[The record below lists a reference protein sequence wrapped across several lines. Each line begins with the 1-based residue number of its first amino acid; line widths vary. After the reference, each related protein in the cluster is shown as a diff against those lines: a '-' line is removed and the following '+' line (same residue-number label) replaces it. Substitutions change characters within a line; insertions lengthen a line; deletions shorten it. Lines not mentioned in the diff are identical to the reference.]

1 MNIPLFRAGGSSPN
15 GIFAGSLSIMQG
27 NRLKSTQEKEQRQQK
42 AAGQIEFWEQQ
53 KANLKNMEGDT
64 LEEIARKLEM
74 FHNYDDEIAAAKAAY
89 NNEQMFHI
97 LDEARE
103 QGEKIAEA
111 VEKTEPKT
119 PEERKEELVEEAL
132 GTDEDEGVLSEVM
145 DEMLEEVTEIAEEV
159 SENAKTL
166 TQEMQ
171 EEFTEKMA
179 ENAEATAALTET
191 RQIIPEQ
198 EAAGMKAE
206 LRCKR
211 FDMRI

>member
-1 MNIPLFRAGGSSPN
+1 MNIPLFRAGGSSPS
-15 GIFAGSLSIMQG
+15 GIFAGNLPMMQG
-27 NRLKSTQEKEQRQQK
+27 SRLKSTQEKEQRQQK
-42 AAGQIEFWEQQ
+42 AAGQIEFWKQQ
-53 KANLKNMEGDT
+53 KANLKNMEGET

-89 NNEQMFHI
+89 NNEQMFHT

-119 PEERKEELVEEAL
+119 SEERKEKFVEEAL
-132 GTDEDEGVLSEVM
+132 GIDEEKGVLSEVM
-145 DEMLEEVTEIAEEV
+145 DEMLEEVTEILEEI
-159 SENAKTL
+159 SENTETL

-171 EEFTEKMA
+171 KKFTDKMA
-179 ENAEATAALTET
+179 ENAQEMAALTES
-191 RQIIPEQ
+191 QQAASQQ
-198 EAAGMKAE
+198 EMAEMKAE
-206 LRCKR
+206 LIYKR

>member
-1 MNIPLFRAGGSSPN
+1 MNIPLFGTGSSSN
-15 GIFAGSLSIMQG
+15 GIFAGNLSMMQG

-42 AAGQIEFWEQQ
+42 TAGQIEFWEQQ
-53 KANLKNMEGDT
+53 KANLKNIESDT

-132 GTDEDEGVLSEVM
+132 GTDEEKGVLSEVM
-145 DEMLEEVTEIAEEV
+145 DEILEEVTEIVEEIG
-159 SENAKTL
+159 ENAETL

-171 EEFTEKMA
+171 EEFTDKMA
-179 ENAEATAALTET
+179 ENAEEMAALTE
-191 RQIIPEQ
+191 RGQALSEQ
-198 EAAGMKAE
+198 ELAGIKAE
-206 LRCKR
+206 MIYKR
-211 FDMRI
+211 FDIRI

>member
-1 MNIPLFRAGGSSPN
+1 M
-15 GIFAGSLSIMQG
+15 MQG

-42 AAGQIEFWEQQ
+42 TAGQIEFWEQQ
-53 KANLKNMEGDT
+53 KANLKNIESDT

-132 GTDEDEGVLSEVM
+132 GTDEEKGVLSEVM
-145 DEMLEEVTEIAEEV
+145 DEMLEEVTEIVEEIG
-159 SENAKTL
+159 ENAETL

-171 EEFTEKMA
+171 EEFTGKMA
-179 ENAEATAALTET
+179 ENAEEMAALTE
-191 RQIIPEQ
+191 RGQALSEQ
-198 EAAGMKAE
+198 ELAGIKAE
-206 LRCKR
+206 MIYKR
-211 FDMRI
+211 FDIRI

>member
-1 MNIPLFRAGGSSPN
+1 MNIPLFRAAGSSPN
-15 GIFAGSLSIMQG
+15 GIFAGNSSMMQG

-42 AAGQIEFWEQQ
+42 TAGQIEFWKQQ
-53 KANLKNMEGDT
+53 KANLKNMESET
-64 LEEIARKLEM
+64 LEEIVRKLEM

-119 PEERKEELVEEAL
+119 PEERKEDLVEEAL
-132 GTDEDEGVLSEVM
+132 GTDDEKGVLSEVM
-145 DEMLEEVTEIAEEV
+145 DEMLEEVTEIVEEV

-166 TQEMQ
+166 TQETQ

-179 ENAEATAALTET
+179 ENAQEMTALTES
-191 RQIIPEQ
+191 RQTALEQ
-198 EAAGMKAE
+198 ESAEIKAE
-206 LRCKR
+206 MIYKR